1 MAIDYDAPRP
11 REEEV
16 PDATPLAALVAAAP
30 THQEEADEA
39 ELAERYELPGADLS
53 GEELTV
59 AVVPRQRDEFVCAR
73 CFLVRHHSQL
83 AYHDAGQ
90 PICSE
95 CAS

>member
-11 REEEV
+11 REEEA
-16 PDATPLAALVAAAP
+16 PDTTPLAALVAAAP
-30 THQEEADEA
+30 AHPEETDEA
-39 ELAERYELPGADLS
+39 ELAEQYELPGADLS

-59 AVVPRQRDEFVCAR
+59 AVVPRQQDEFVCAR
-73 CFLVRHHSQL
+73 CFLVHHHSQL

-90 PICSE
+90 PVCGE